1 MDKEE
6 LNAALEKTKVKV
18 FIGSNA
24 AFLGSL
30 ACSTNVVWDENTKTA
45 ETNGETIW
53 WNPDWYSSLRDS
65 HRETVFVHELWH
77 PGRLHFERRGER
89 DPYWWN
95 VACDYVINNDMK
107 HAGYDFDG
115 LPALLNDDY
124 LGMAEE
130 QVYEI
135 VVKDQIELPPS
146 FYPDIR
152 KPDTKTRAVAVNNV
166 MRAYHQAKASKQ
178 AGNLPG
184 HVKIAID
191 EYLAPV
197 VNWEDALYRF
207 FQDLAETLHTWA
219 RPSRRSQDI
228 YLPSRYRERG
238 KLQKLNYYLD
248 ISGSIQLRHITRFN
262 SECKYVKDTFEP
274 GEMNFIQFNVQIIK
288 EQTIAANQPFGDV
301 VVHSGGGTHLE
312 CVRQHIIDTQP
323 TAAIIFTDLY
333 CDPMRAVPMNIPV
346 IWIVINHRG
355 AKVPFGEVINIKE

>member
-1 MDKEE
+1 MDEQE

-30 ACSTNVVWDENTKTA
+30 ACTSNIHWDESVPTA
-45 ETNGETIW
+45 ATDGESIW
-53 WNPDWYSSLRDS
+53 WNPTWFATLKPS

-77 PGRLHFERRGER
+77 PGRMHFERRGER

-95 VACDYVINNDMK
+95 IACDYIINNDMK
-107 HAGYDFDG
+107 RAGYDFDG

-130 QVYEI
+130 QVYDI
-135 VVKDQIELPPS
+135 LVQNKIELPPG

-152 KPDTKTRAVAVNNV
+152 LPDKNARASAVNNV
-166 MRAYHQAKASKQ
+166 LRAYHQAIAANQ

-184 HVKIAID
+184 HVKITID
-191 EYLAPV
+191 KYLEPV
-197 VNWEDALYRF
+197 VKWEDVLYRF
-207 FQDLAETLHTWA
+207 LQDLAEMKYTWA
-219 RPSRRSQDI
+219 RPNRRIQHV
-228 YLPSRYRERG
+228 YLPTRYQDRG

-248 ISGSIQLRHITRFN
+248 ISGSIERKHITRFN
-262 SECKYVKDTFEP
+262 SECKYVKDTFAPE
-274 GEMNFIQFNVQIIK
+274 EMNFVQFNVQIIA
-288 EQTIAANQPFGDV
+288 EQTIDANQGFEEV

-312 CVRQHIIDTQP
+312 CVRKHIIESQP
-323 TAAIIFTDLY
+323 TAAIIFTDLH
-333 CDPMRAVPMNIPV
+333 CEPMRNLPMDIPV

-355 AKVPFGEVINIKE
+355 ARVPFGTVLDIKE